1 MGNRSIQWTPVFT
14 REGFPYFILSLGL
27 EGYVRDMKKAL
38 GWGYRDQLFISEKD
52 IEKSYFSERDSRSFL
67 RFLHSCQGRTI
78 NQLNSKIRRIFA
90 KRSRQI
96 RRIYMQLEKNL
107 ATTVLSEL
115 LIEFYKYYREMYS
128 VYRFPTLVDTHR
140 HAFTR
145 ATIADCGYTKDYCG
159 KTLTW
164 IDDTVIPAFAAS
176 LGVTLRL
183 EKKRVMFMNCQELV
197 ESLRRNRSVV
207 SASEL
212 EKRYRLYALQAI
224 GGKIQLFIGQRAKQI
239 QKQVERE
246 VPGRKSNDVDALHGQ
261 TAYAARKPVI
271 GIARVVRTLR
281 DLKKIRGRYVIVTPM
296 TTVRF
301 SQYLRNAKTIITDE
315 GGLTCHAAI
324 VARELK
330 IPCIVGTKFA
340 TKVFKDGDRVEVDAT
355 KGIVRKI

>member
-1 MGNRSIQWTPVFT
+1 MGNKNIQWTPVFT

-52 IEKSYFSERDSRSFL
+52 IEKSYFSERDSRSFQT
-67 RFLHSCQGRTI
+67 FLDRSDDTAVRRI
-78 NQLNSKIRRIFA
+78 NGKIRKIFA
-90 KRSRQI
+90 RNVIQIGRINRALGRHLETKALAVLLGDFYRS
-96 RRIYMQLEKNL
+96 
-107 ATTVLSEL
+107 
-115 LIEFYKYYREMYS
+115 YREMYS

-140 HAFTR
+140 HTFTR

-159 KTLTW
+159 KILTW
-164 IDDTVIPAFAAS
+164 VDDVVIPAFAAS
-176 LGVTLRL
+176 LSVMLGI

-197 ESLRRNRSVV
+197 ESLRRNRPVV

-212 EKRYRLYALQAI
+212 EKRYRLYALQAV

-239 QKQVERE
+239 QKQVKRE
-246 VPGRKSNDVDALHGQ
+246 VPGRESNNAVALHGQ
-261 TAYAARKPVI
+261 TAYAALKPVI

-281 DLKKIRGRYVIVTPM
+281 DLKKLRGRYVIVTPM

-301 SQYLRNAKTIITDE
+301 SQYLRNAKAIITDE

-324 VARELK
+324 VAREFK
-330 IPCIVGTKFA
+330 IPTIVGTKIA
-340 TKVFKDGDRVEVDAT
+340 TTVLKNGDRVGVDAN